1 MTSFAGYAPLP
12 WIPARAGA
20 WPCRALAVSVAA
32 AVVLSPML
40 AAAQIASHGATS
52 TPSFDS
58 PGSSL
63 GTSNSENAKQAP
75 QQQPPA
81 VPGATRSPVGAA
93 PASKLPTDLSPNDA
107 LFDAINRGDI
117 DVARDAIAR
126 GADLD
131 ARNLLGMTPMELSVD
146 LGRNDISFLLLSY
159 RGGGSGSQGQ
169 PRVAGSGPEA
179 GAKPPAGKTAKQ
191 AHAAKQAPVAV
202 AAPRTPRLF
211 AGDGGTPIPAAGFLG
226 FDSGRTQP

>member
-1 MTSFAGYAPLP
+1 MP
-12 WIPARAGA
+12 
-20 WPCRALAVSVAA
+20 
-32 AVVLSPML
+32 
-40 AAAQIASHGATS
+40 AAAQISGHSATS

-58 PGSSL
+58 PGGSL

-81 VPGATRSPVGAA
+81 LPGASRSPAGAA
-93 PASKLPTDLSPNDA
+93 PASKPPTDMSPNDA

-117 DVARDAIAR
+117 DVARDAITR

-146 LGRNDISFLLLSY
+146 LGRNDISFMLLSY
-159 RGGGSGSQGQ
+159 RGSGNGSQNP
-169 PRVAGSGPEA
+169 PRSAGLGPETGGKTA
-179 GAKPPAGKTAKQ
+179 AGKTGKQ
-191 AHAAKQAPVAV
+191 AHAAKQAPNQASGTV

-211 AGDGGTPIPAAGFLG
+211 AGDGGTPSPTAGFLG
-226 FDSGRTQP
+226 FDAGRTQR

>member
-1 MTSFAGYAPLP
+1 
-12 WIPARAGA
+12 
-20 WPCRALAVSVAA
+20 
-32 AVVLSPML
+32 ML

-81 VPGATRSPVGAA
+81 LPGATRSPAGAA
-93 PASKLPTDLSPNDA
+93 PASKPPTDLSPNDA

-179 GAKPPAGKTAKQ
+179 EALRGQDGEAGPCCEAGACGGGRA
-191 AHAAKQAPVAV
+191 AHAAAV
-202 AAPRTPRLF
+202 RRRWRNADSRGRLPRLR
-211 AGDGGTPIPAAGFLG
+211 L
-226 FDSGRTQP
+226 GRTQP